1 MLLGLIPRRIGRAPG
16 PVAELVR
23 LCRPRQWAKNV
34 FVLAPAVFGGGLA
47 IPAGVGRALAA
58 TACFCLASSAVYVV
72 NDLLDAAADRSHP
85 RKKARPLAA
94 GAVSPGAARIV
105 AVILAIAAAGLAGA
119 ALPASFLLFLGLYAA
134 NSLVYC
140 VWLKHRVLADVLL
153 IAVGFVL
160 RLLGG
165 SAAVGVEAS
174 SWLIACGFALALV
187 LGFGKRRLE
196 VAALPA
202 GTAYRTSLAN
212 YTPARLDALLAIN
225 IAVCLLT
232 YLLYTVAPDTVARHG
247 TRNLVYT
254 VPLVAYGLFRYLFKV
269 QEGGGDDPADVLLA
283 DPVFLL
289 NGLLW
294 VLAVLAV
301 LTLG

>member
-1 MLLGLIPRRIGRAPG
+1 M
-16 PVAELVR
+16 
-23 LCRPRQWAKNV
+23 
-34 FVLAPAVFGGGLA
+34 
-47 IPAGVGRALAA
+47 
-58 TACFCLASSAVYVV
+58 
-72 NDLLDAAADRSHP
+72 
-85 RKKARPLAA
+85 
-94 GAVSPGAARIV
+94 
-105 AVILAIAAAGLAGA
+105 
-119 ALPASFLLFLGLYAA
+119 
-134 NSLVYC
+134 
-140 VWLKHRVLADVLL
+140 L

-212 YTPARLDALLAIN
+212 YTPARLDTLLAIN